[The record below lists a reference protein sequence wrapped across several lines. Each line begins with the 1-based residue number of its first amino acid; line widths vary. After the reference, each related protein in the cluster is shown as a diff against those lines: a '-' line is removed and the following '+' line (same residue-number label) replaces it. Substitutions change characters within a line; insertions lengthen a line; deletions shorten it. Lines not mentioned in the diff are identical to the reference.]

1 MHKWRRVRR
10 YWIYQCYALVWHFP
24 ETSGLCYSV
33 LCASLSR
40 DVQFLPVRGPI
51 SWNFFLNFLPNSLKH
66 TQACFGLG
74 CVKKKR
80 KEKCSHTYPAHL
92 LDCRLILCLGFFLS
106 SACTSQFLTHLN
118 WNMYIWCD
126 MVYSDFRCL
135 SESSASDRNWFVV
148 LSYQYREWPRFKIQP
163 WNVFRP
169 GNLHPVTNIFCAW
182 VDPVCFCSKNQAQP
196 TPAFE
201 PERFS
206 LQNLCNKMR

>member
-1 MHKWRRVRR
+1 MFFSRRVSFRLTRFLCSVGYLAFHFRVHQKLWTILQLSVVSMMHTWRRVRR

-24 ETSGLCYSV
+24 ETSGLCYSA
-33 LCASLSR
+33 LCASFSR
-40 DVQFLPVRGPI
+40 DVQFLLVRGPI

-92 LDCRLILCLGFFLS
+92 LDCRLFFCLCFFLS

-118 WNMYIWCD
+118 WNMYIWWD

-148 LSYQYREWPRFKIQP
+148 LSYQYRE
-163 WNVFRP
+163 
-169 GNLHPVTNIFCAW
+169 
-182 VDPVCFCSKNQAQP
+182 
-196 TPAFE
+196 
-201 PERFS
+201 
-206 LQNLCNKMR
+206 